1 MIILSYH
8 LLNKEDGMCHN
19 RKKIITE
26 IQYNTFQITVRLL
39 NLLGNVDFKFFL

>member
-1 MIILSYH
+1 MLILSYH

-26 IQYNTFQITVRLL
+26 IQYNTFQITVT
-39 NLLGNVDFKFFL
+39 NQNPINSC